1 MTQPH
6 ASITVAGR
14 SLELPLESLHQ
25 IVGGAEPSTTEALFL
40 RAEIRRRT
48 ALALRKADPT
58 RYRDIRLG
66 GGSYWLGI
74 GQQHWQRRTLAE
86 ILVQAARWLHDD
98 RPDALLRLSQK
109 RKHSRAYIAQDP
121 AALYAGRA
129 DLASFAKP
137 FAPGWYV
144 DTNLSAENTHR
155 FLDDVFSEAGLAHR
169 RDWYFARLSA

>member
-1 MTQPH
+1 MTLPH

-14 SLELPLESLHQ
+14 SFELPLESLLQ
-25 IVGGAEPSTTEALFL
+25 IVGGAEPATSEALFL
-40 RAEIRRRT
+40 RSKIRRRT
-48 ALALRKADPT
+48 ALALRKADPK

-74 GQQHWQRRTLAE
+74 GQQHWQRHTLAE
-86 ILVQAARWLHDD
+86 ILVKAAGWLHDE

-121 AALYAGRA
+121 ADLYAGRP
-129 DLASFAKP
+129 DLAIFAKP

-155 FLDDVFSEAGLAHR
+155 FLDAVLSEAGLAHR
-169 RDWYFARLSA
+169 REWYFARLSP

>member
-6 ASITVAGR
+6 ALITFAGR

-25 IVGGAEPSTTEALFL
+25 IVGGAEPATSEALFL

-48 ALALRKADPT
+48 ALALRKADPK
-58 RYRDIRLG
+58 RYRDLRLG

-86 ILVQAARWLHDD
+86 ILVTAARWLHDE
-98 RPDALLRLSQK
+98 RPSALLRLSQK

-137 FAPGWYV
+137 FAQGWYV

-155 FLDDVFSEAGLAHR
+155 FLGDLFVEAGLMHR
-169 RDWYFARLSA
+169 RDWYFGRLD